1 MQDHYTAIDYMMVFG
16 LKRMDYMNDIW
27 LQSVEDQT
35 TLTSH
40 VDLEATMEAVRGNVM
55 RTKKSRL

>member
-16 LKRMDYMNDIW
+16 LKRMDYMNEIW
-27 LQSVEDQT
+27 LQSVEDQKST
-35 TLTSH
+35 TSH
-40 VDLEATMEAVRGNVM
+40 VDLEATMEAVRGSVM

>member
-1 MQDHYTAIDYMMVFG
+1 MQDHYTAIDYMLKFG
-16 LKRMDYMNDIW
+16 VQKMDYMSEIW

-40 VDLEATMEAVRGNVM
+40 VDLEATMDAVSGNVM
-55 RTKKSRL
+55 KTKKSRL